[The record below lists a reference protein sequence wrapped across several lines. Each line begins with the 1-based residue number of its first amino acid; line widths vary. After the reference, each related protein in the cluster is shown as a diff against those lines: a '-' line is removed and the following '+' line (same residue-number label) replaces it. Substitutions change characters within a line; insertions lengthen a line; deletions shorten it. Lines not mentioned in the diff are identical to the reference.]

1 MPIYE
6 LDGIA
11 PIVPPD
17 GEGWIAP
24 DAVLIGK
31 VRIDAGASVWFG
43 SVLRGDNELI
53 HIGEGSNIQ
62 DRCVL
67 HTDMGFPLSVGHGCT
82 IGHAA
87 ILHGCT
93 IAGNSLIGMGAV
105 VLNGAQIGHNCI
117 VGAHAL
123 IPEGKIIPDNSLV
136 VGSPGRVIR
145 EVGDAQAE
153 GLRQSALIYQQKWRR
168 YAQGMTISTT

>member
-1 MPIYE
+1 MPIFQ

-11 PIVPPD
+11 PVMPP
-17 GEGWIAP
+17 EGQCWIAP

-31 VRIDAGASVWFG
+31 VRIDAEASVWFG

-53 HIGEGSNIQ
+53 HIGAGSNIQ

-67 HTDMGFPLSVGHGCT
+67 HTDMGFPLTVGLGCT

-93 IAGNSLIGMGAV
+93 IADNCLVGMGALV
-105 VLNGAQIGHNCI
+105 MNGVKIGSNCI

-123 IPEGKIIPDNSLV
+123 IPEGKTISDNSLV

-145 EVGDAQAE
+145 RLGDAEADA
-153 GLRQSALIYQQKWRR
+153 LRRSALIYQQKWRR
-168 YAQGMTISTT
+168 YASGLKSATS